1 MSEPV
6 PGDLRLGVVVL
17 AAGAARRFG
26 GGKLSAE
33 LDGRPLLQH
42 VLDAVA
48 VFEPAVTLIV
58 LGPPSE
64 ANERLE
70 AAISWRSELR
80 VRNPAPERGL
90 ASSLQ
95 AGVAA
100 ARAVTPHLD
109 GLFVVLGDQ
118 PRLSPPVLRTVAAAA
133 ARATI
138 DGTSSSVFV
147 PRYAQGG
154 GANPALLLRA
164 AWPLV
169 DTLDGDTGMVGLI
182 RGRPELVREVA
193 VPGSNPDVDTPDDLA
208 ALTLR

>member
-6 PGDLRLGVVVL
+6 AAALRLGVVVL
-17 AAGAARRFG
+17 AAGAGRRFG

-48 VFEPAVTLIV
+48 VFAPATTVVV

-70 AAISWRSELR
+70 AAINWRDELR

-90 ASSLQ
+90 ASSLR
-95 AGVAA
+95 AGLAA
-100 ARAVTPHLD
+100 ARASTPALD
-109 GLFVVLGDQ
+109 GVFVALGDQ
-118 PRLSPPVLRTVAAAA
+118 PRLSSAVLGAVAAAA
-133 ARATI
+133 AEPI
-138 DGTSSSVFV
+138 SDGVVTSILV

-169 DTLDGDTGMVGLI
+169 DGLAGDTGMGALI
-182 RGRPELVREVA
+182 RARPELVREVP